1 MIERGR
7 RDEVVLV
14 VFRVGPDLYTV
25 DVAAVQEVLPATVA
39 TRVPGAP
46 DFIEGVIELKG
57 LVIPVVD
64 LRRRLGYDGK
74 AEGRSARYVIVA
86 VGERVMAM
94 AVDEVIEVVRV
105 RSSDLGPAPDLV
117 RESGAR
123 HVVGVVRGNEELT
136 LVLDLESALS
146 AMELEAL
153 EEFES
158 IALPDGERA
167 KE

>member
-1 MIERGR
+1 MAEHSQ
-7 RDEVVLV
+7 RDDVVLI

-25 DVAAVQEVLPATVA
+25 DVSAVQEVLPAAPT

-46 DFIEGVIELKG
+46 VFVEGVLELRG
-57 LVIPVVD
+57 LVVPVVD

-74 AEGRSARYVIVA
+74 VEGRSARFIVVA
-86 VGERVMAM
+86 VGDRVIAM
-94 AVDEVIEVVRV
+94 AVDEVLEVVRV
-105 RSSDLGPAPDLV
+105 HANDLGPAPDLV
-117 RESGAR
+117 RESGVK

-146 AMELEAL
+146 AREQAAL

-158 IALPDGERA
+158 IPHPDGERV